1 MTIMVEDGTGVQGAE
16 SYASVAF
23 ADAYFTARSHLAIAT
38 TWAAVGTTTAKKEG
52 ALREATAYLDAEF
65 GPRYRGTRAGR
76 VQGLLWPRTGAL
88 GDEGYSLPALPL
100 ELQQAAA
107 ELAGRAISAPLADDE
122 ARGGDIK
129 RMKAGSVEI
138 EYAQGAKLG
147 TTYGIVSKM
156 LIPLLDCAEDSKTL
170 WSWR

>member
-1 MTIMVEDGTGVQGAE
+1 MSIIAEDGTGIAGAE
-16 SYASVAF
+16 TYASVTF
-23 ADAYFTARSHLAIAT
+23 VDAYFVARSHLAIAT

-52 ALREATAYLDAEF
+52 ALREASTYLDAEF
-65 GPRYRGTRAGR
+65 GARYRGTRAGR
-76 VQGLLWPRTGAL
+76 VQGLQWPRTGAL
-88 GDEGYSLPALPL
+88 DGEGYPLPALPL

-107 ELAGRAISAPLADDE
+107 ELAGRAVSAPLADDE

-138 EYAQGAKLG
+138 EYAQGARLG

-156 LIPLLDCAEDSKTL
+156 LVPLLDCAEDSKTL
-170 WSWR
+170 WSWK